1 MAVEGDNGIG
11 CPLALLLLRGG
22 SEAPSPKH
30 KACRGKS
37 AKGGKKQLSSH
48 YGNERLT
55 DALVIAL
62 QNYRIQ
68 ASAVKPAARRDA
80 R

>member
-37 AKGGKKQLSSH
+37 AKGGEKQLSGH
-48 YGNERLT
+48 
-55 DALVIAL
+55 
-62 QNYRIQ
+62 
-68 ASAVKPAARRDA
+68 
-80 R
+80 